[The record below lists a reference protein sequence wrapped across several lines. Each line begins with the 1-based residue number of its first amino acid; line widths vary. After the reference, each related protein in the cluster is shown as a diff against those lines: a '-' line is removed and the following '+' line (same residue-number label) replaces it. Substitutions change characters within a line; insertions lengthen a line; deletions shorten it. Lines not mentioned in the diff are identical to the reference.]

1 MGICGLNVNAFVL
14 LALVLGSAVGVV
26 YAKHKARVLFAE
38 TQRLEQ
44 EVDALQTEW
53 GLLHLEQN
61 TWGEHSRIERIAR
74 NRLGMKLPD
83 RKSIVYLKP

>member
-1 MGICGLNVNAFVL
+1 MNANSWVL
-14 LALVLGSAVGVV
+14 LVLVVSSAVGVV
-26 YAKHKARVLFAE
+26 YAKHNARVLFAD

-44 EVDALQTEW
+44 ENEALQTEW
-53 GLLHLEQN
+53 GLLRLEQN

-74 NRLGMKLPD
+74 NRLGMELPA